1 MRKGKSKRKLELGRG
16 EARNSWRF
24 ELVAIF
30 RGVLLTV
37 EAINYAEENNKV
49 NIEASRVQ
57 LNSIVIHAS
66 F

>member
-1 MRKGKSKRKLELGRG
+1 MRKRKSKRKLELGRG

-37 EAINYAEENNKV
+37 EAINYAGENNKV
-49 NIEASRVQ
+49 KVEFNPLAF
-57 LNSIVIHAS
+57 LK
-66 F
+66 

>member
-30 RGVLLTV
+30 RGVPLTV

-49 NIEASRVQ
+49 NIEAAVF
-57 LNSIVIHAS
+57 N
-66 F
+66 

>member
-1 MRKGKSKRKLELGRG
+1 MRKGKSKRKLELGLG

-30 RGVLLTV
+30 RGVPLTV

-49 NIEASRVQ
+49 NIEPAFF
-57 LNSIVIHAS
+57 N
-66 F
+66 